1 MQDYDR
7 AIIVGSQSFG
17 KGTVQRFVDLDRAV
31 KGNQEFK
38 PLGQIK
44 LTMQKFYRVNGG
56 STQLRGVTPD
66 IILPDRFRKIDV
78 GEREYPHA
86 MEWSQLPALE
96 YDQEVYKIPNRSLLE
111 QQSKARLADDETFA
125 LINEQGEWFEESRNK
140 TSYSLKLT
148 DQQAWEARRKQ
159 MSEKFKTVTEGNIE
173 GLGVINLPQDAEAI
187 NKDEDS
193 QAKHEDWVEALLK
206 DVYLEEVLSIMKDMV
221 DNSEYTAVEK
231 TKP

>member
-1 MQDYDR
+1 
-7 AIIVGSQSFG
+7 
-17 KGTVQRFVDLDRAV
+17 
-31 KGNQEFK
+31 
-38 PLGQIK
+38 
-44 LTMQKFYRVNGG
+44 
-56 STQLRGVTPD
+56 
-66 IILPDRFRKIDV
+66 
-78 GEREYPHA
+78 

-173 GLGVINLPQDAEAI
+173 GLFD
-187 NKDEDS
+187 
-193 QAKHEDWVEALLK
+193 HEGHGR
-206 DVYLEEVLSIMKDMV
+206 
-221 DNSEYTAVEK
+221 
-231 TKP
+231 

>member
-1 MQDYDR
+1 
-7 AIIVGSQSFG
+7 
-17 KGTVQRFVDLDRAV
+17 
-31 KGNQEFK
+31 
-38 PLGQIK
+38 
-44 LTMQKFYRVNGG
+44 
-56 STQLRGVTPD
+56 
-66 IILPDRFRKIDV
+66 
-78 GEREYPHA
+78 
-86 MEWSQLPALE
+86 
-96 YDQEVYKIPNRSLLE
+96 
-111 QQSKARLADDETFA
+111 
-125 LINEQGEWFEESRNK
+125 
-140 TSYSLKLT
+140 
-148 DQQAWEARRKQ
+148 